1 MHGTRYEFGNTGI
14 FHALSLFDDCD
25 MDWDDSNDLAWA
37 EECFDRELH
46 AVDPSKE
53 IGADCALT
61 FFFTDKGR
69 HVFKEQLDVM
79 EYCFVQYL
87 ENAGLGEFKQVD
99 LDIDATDVVYQDE
112 YQFAITKDRYQ
123 QIMTAK
129 LYDEL
134 IL

>member
-14 FHALSLFDDCD
+14 FHALSLLDDCD
-25 MDWDDSNDLAWA
+25 MDRDDANDLAWA

-61 FFFTDKGR
+61 FFFTNKG
-69 HVFKEQLDVM
+69 VYDFKEQLDVM

-87 ENAGLGEFKQVD
+87 EDAGLGEFKQVD
-99 LDIDATDVVYQDE
+99 LDIDAGNIVYQDE
-112 YQFAITKDRYQ
+112 HQFAIKKDY
-123 QIMTAK
+123 
-129 LYDEL
+129 YDQL
-134 IL
+134 IGGK